1 MQSLHVAPRRLS
13 VRSLLQI
20 RHQRLFS
27 ARPPPSV
34 SSASPGSS
42 NSSSQGNGTSKS
54 KGYLTIGAA
63 AVVGTSGLWW
73 LTKAKSSDNVPSL
86 NTNIPTPSPFS
97 PDKVTSTLSKAAY
110 SVSARSI
117 SGVDRY
123 DGAQVPSN
131 SPCED
136 RFIHGRFPSPRGD
149 GSEWMAWAVFDG
161 HAGWQTADLLV
172 DELLPAVR
180 LSLSKAIPASTTPE
194 TLNAAV
200 QKAISKAFV
209 DLDDT
214 IMKTAAAT
222 VESNQPLQDKM
233 RKLTPGYAGSCALLA
248 LFDPLASTL
257 YVACTG
263 DSRAVLGRKSPT
275 GAWEATPLSV
285 DQNGSNVDEIARID
299 AEHPGE
305 EGIAKNGRI
314 LGLAVSRAFGD
325 GRWKWSLELQKDL
338 KERFQGI
345 RPLTGRYNVLTPPY
359 LTAEPVVTVTS
370 IERGVP
376 SFLVMASDGLWDFV
390 SSQQAVDLTG
400 KWLETPAPRTKKS
413 EDSSPTPAA
422 KAMNF
427 GQLGDDVPERF
438 VKERTTVKDDNAAV
452 HLVRNALGGNDQQLL
467 AGRLAVEAPFSRNI
481 RDDTTVQV
489 VFFTGE
495 TNRAG
500 TISDIDEA

>member
-1 MQSLHVAPRRLS
+1 MQSLHVAPRRLC
-13 VRSLLQI
+13 VRSLLQT
-20 RHQRLFS
+20 RPRRLFS
-27 ARPPPSV
+27 TKPPPSV
-34 SSASPGSS
+34 SSS
-42 NSSSQGNGTSKS
+42 NGNGSPKN

-73 LTKAKSSDNVPSL
+73 LTKAKSSSDNVPSL
-86 NTNIPTPSPFS
+86 NTSTPTPSPFS

-110 SVSARSI
+110 SFSVSSI
-117 SGVDRY
+117 PGIDRY

-180 LSLSKAIPASTTPE
+180 LSLSKVIPASTTPE

-200 QKAISKAFV
+200 QKAVSTAFV

-214 IMKTAAAT
+214 IMKTAEAT
-222 VESNQPLQDKM
+222 TESDLPLQDKM

-248 LFDPLASTL
+248 LFDPLTSTL

-263 DSRAVLGRKSPT
+263 DSRAVLGRKSPS
-275 GAWEATPLSV
+275 GVWEATPLSV

-299 AEHPGE
+299 ADHPGE
-305 EGIAKNGRI
+305 EGIAKGGRI

-325 GRWKWSLELQKDL
+325 GRWKWSLELQQDL
-338 KERFQGI
+338 KQRFQGV

-370 IERGVP
+370 IEQGVP

-413 EDSSPTPAA
+413 GDSSPTPADA

-427 GQLGDDVPERF
+427 GQLGDDVSERF
-438 VKERTTVKDDNAAV
+438 VGERTTVEDDNAAV
-452 HLVRNALGGNDQQLL
+452 HLVRNALGGNNQQLL

-489 VFFTGE
+489 VFFTG
-495 TNRAG
+495 NK
-500 TISDIDEA
+500 